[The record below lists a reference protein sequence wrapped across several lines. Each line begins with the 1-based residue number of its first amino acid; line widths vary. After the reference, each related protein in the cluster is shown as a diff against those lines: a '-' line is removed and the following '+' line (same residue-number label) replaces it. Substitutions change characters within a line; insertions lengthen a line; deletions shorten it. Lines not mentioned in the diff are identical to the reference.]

1 MGDRQMEEKEF
12 DYMNVIPLVDVMLV
26 LLTIVLTTS
35 TFIASGMINVSLPKA
50 SAEHK
55 EILKNQTISIHKD
68 GTVYFNASPMTLD
81 ELREKVIHLDRET
94 PMVIRADRD
103 IRLQVFVDVLDII
116 NNLGFRKVAIQT
128 EKGGE
133 RNI

>member
-1 MGDRQMEEKEF
+1 MEEKEF

-81 ELREKVIHLDRET
+81 ELREKMLVLDKTT
-94 PMVIRADRD
+94 PIVLRADRD

-128 EKGGE
+128 EKGGDG
-133 RNI
+133 NI

>member
-1 MGDRQMEEKEF
+1 
-12 DYMNVIPLVDVMLV
+12 
-26 LLTIVLTTS
+26 
-35 TFIASGMINVSLPKA
+35 MINQRKTDAALNVQGVRNTPEQRYGVITS

-68 GTVYFNASPMTLD
+68 GTIYFNAAPMTRDQLS
-81 ELREKVIHLDRET
+81 ENVMGLNRET

-133 RNI
+133 EN